1 MHFGILLTVVMG
13 GLFGASAYAA
23 PVETSLRPQM
33 RPVTDNMVGLT
44 VLSTRSQNQIRPVLR
59 PTDLSAGRNR
69 STTGAVQI
77 AAINPAFER
86 WVISFKPRA
95 LSAGIKTSVFERA
108 FRGVKYNKSVI
119 AKDRNQS
126 EFHSQIWDYLD
137 SAASPV
143 RVKNGQEALRKYGPV
158 LRRIE
163 RKYGVEKE
171 VVAAIWGLESTYGA
185 RRGTMP
191 LIESLATLAY
201 DGRRG
206 KFFEGQLIAALK
218 IIQAGDV
225 TPHNMTG
232 SWAGAM
238 GHTQFI
244 PTSYL
249 AYAVDF
255 TGDGRRDIWS
265 DDPTDALASTA
276 AYLARFGWTKGQP
289 WGVEVRL
296 PKGFNHAS
304 AKRSNTKSPAAW
316 AALGVTDIYGKPVK
330 NYGKASILLPAGAAG
345 AAFMIFDN
353 FAVIEK
359 YNKADAYVIGVGHL
373 SDRIKGGPEI
383 QTSWPRG
390 YKPLS
395 FEQRKE
401 MQRRLRR
408 KGYAL
413 EKVDGIIGPN
423 TINAIRAYQNSVGVT
438 PDGYPSQDLLKL
450 LKRG

>member
-1 MHFGILLTVVMG
+1 MHIGILLTAVTG
-13 GLFGASAYAA
+13 GIFGLSAAAA
-23 PVETSLRPQM
+23 PVETSLRPQQRPM
-33 RPVTDNMVGLT
+33 HIKPVTVAA
-44 VLSTRSQNQIRPVLR
+44 LSTSSVTGIRPVLR
-59 PTDLSAGRNR
+59 PSGLSQRQPQTDMVQLASASPG
-69 STTGAVQI
+69 
-77 AAINPAFER
+77 FER
-86 WVISFKPRA
+86 WIDGFKPRA
-95 LSAGIKTSVFERA
+95 RAAGINSSVFEQA
-108 FRGVKYNKSVI
+108 FAGVKYNTSVI
-119 AKDRNQS
+119 ARDRNQS

-143 RVKNGQEALRKYGPV
+143 RVENGQKALRKYDPI

-163 RKYGVEKE
+163 QKYGVEKE
-171 VVAAIWGLESTYGA
+171 VVAAIWGLESTYGT
-185 RRGTMP
+185 RRGSMP

-218 IIQAGDV
+218 IIQSGDV
-225 TPHNMTG
+225 APRNMTG

-255 TGDGRRDIWS
+255 TGDGKRDIWS
-265 DDPTDALASTA
+265 DDPSDALASTA

-296 PKGFNHAS
+296 PKGFNHAL
-304 AKRSNTKSPAAW
+304 AKRSITKSPAAW
-316 AALGVTDIYGKPVK
+316 AALGVKDIYGNPVK
-330 NYGKASILLPAGAAG
+330 NYGNAAILLPAGAEG

-373 SDRIKGGPEI
+373 SDRLRGGPEI
-383 QTSWPRG
+383 QASWPRG
-390 YKPLS
+390 YKPLT

-423 TINAIRAYQNSVGVT
+423 TVNAIRAFQTSVGVT
-438 PDGYPSQDLLKL
+438 PDGFPSQDLLKL
-450 LKRG
+450 LKRS